1 MFFLEVRII
10 SPTGRLLTVNRAVP
24 IVETIFDFNGESRF
38 LGDICR
44 NGTKPMVLPFC
55 MTAQAYLKITY
66 QSWLLVI
73 YSLM

>member
-1 MFFLEVRII
+1 MFFLEMRIM

-44 NGTKPMVLPFC
+44 NGTKPNGIAILYDSSSIFEDN
-55 MTAQAYLKITY
+55 L
-66 QSWLLVI
+66 SE
-73 YSLM
+73 

>member
-44 NGTKPMVLPFC
+44 NGIIMFNIVNESEK
-55 MTAQAYLKITY
+55 
-66 QSWLLVI
+66 
-73 YSLM
+73 